1 MEVILKEKV
10 LGQQFNVYGD
20 YENPLFLA
28 KDVATWIDY
37 DVSSLHKMLKN
48 VDEDEKVRNIVPTLG
63 GNQEAWFLTEQGL
76 YEVLMQSRK
85 PIAKQFKK
93 QVKVILKDIR
103 KHGAYLTNEKIEEV
117 LLSPDTLIN
126 LATQLKEERA
136 KVEQLENE
144 LRESTRYLDLILDS
158 KDDILT
164 TQIAQDYGMS
174 AKKFNLL
181 LNELGIQRLVN
192 RQWILYAKYQG
203 KGYINSRTHS
213 FVDKKG
219 NTRTNITTVW
229 TQSGREFLYRRLRDN
244 DILPLIE
251 IEGN

>member
-1 MEVILKEKV
+1 MLPKNGQPIKRGDFITESQLYKLAIKVNTPTAEKFQDWV
-10 LGQQFNVYGD
+10 
-20 YENPLFLA
+20 
-28 KDVATWIDY
+28 
-37 DVSSLHKMLKN
+37 
-48 VDEDEKVRNIVPTLG
+48 
-63 GNQEAWFLTEQGL
+63 TE
-76 YEVLMQSRK
+76 EVLPS
-85 PIAKQFKK
+85 
-93 QVKVILKDIR
+93 IR

-144 LRESTRYLDLILDS
+144 LRESTRYLDLILES

-164 TQIAQDYGMS
+164 TQISQDYGMS

-203 KGYINSRTHS
+203 KGYINSRTHP

>member
-1 MEVILKEKV
+1 MEVILKEEV

-28 KDVATWIDY
+28 KDVATWIEY
-37 DVSSLHKMLKN
+37 GISNVSKMVKN
-48 VDEDEKVRNIVPTLG
+48 VDEDEKKVIRTKSTS
-63 GNQEAWFLTEQGL
+63 ATFLTEQGL
-76 YEVLMQSRK
+76 YEVLMQSKK